1 MRTSQQAVSI
11 TFKIE
16 DANNQ
21 TVATCRRN
29 LIRKKKQKRKK
40 KKKKKNALTVLGAGN
55 HGEPQC
61 LE

>member
-29 LIRKKKQKRKK
+29 LIRKKKNRKK
-40 KKKKKNALTVLGAGN
+40 EEEEEKNALTVLGAGN